1 MLNQNS
7 HPISN
12 DISKEQQNRNLVFLK
27 NVFCVDQNEVD
38 KKVAEATNKKVR
50 LVDSQLYS

>member
-12 DISKEQQNRNLVFLK
+12 DISKEQQNRNLAFLK

-50 LVDSQLYS
+50 LVDL

>member
-1 MLNQNS
+1 MLYQNC

-12 DISKEQQNRNLVFLK
+12 DISKEQQNRNLVFMK
-27 NVFCVDQNEVD
+27 NAFCVDQNEVE

-50 LVDSQLYS
+50 D